1 MFGFLRF
8 CFQGGEKI
16 SRREIR
22 VSISE
27 LSQIWLPY
35 NQSFLLPEKDSKSV
49 KELEGG
55 AQPTEGFFSQS
66 LIQEFYDP
74 YRLYFENQGAREG
87 FIALLQFL
95 DKVRDFPS
103 VRGGKE
109 GGDSQ
114 FFGFGELLSKVSLG
128 EHSVDVARIMLNLLR
143 ETYRDYKNLIPKALV
158 SSLGHDIGKA
168 PVVSESGAYGKAD
181 HPILSA
187 QKVEELF
194 SEREPSWLKSALD
207 SIKWHHSPKISDQ
220 FTSLLKTADLRA
232 RAMEV
237 ASRNRELKVKEWDE
251 WFNLKEFLEVLL
263 PEINV
268 LQTGNKWKAFSLG
281 SVVYFQTEYL
291 YESLRTLARKKGVID
306 VRLLRVMEKQEAL
319 KRIAETLRK
328 ERLLS
333 DEIREPYWGRYFEVR
348 TQKYHKK
355 MFLVPIKIEAFEV
368 LPHVIEERKEG
379 YLREIE
385 GVVPM
390 GGGE

>member
-1 MFGFLRF
+1 
-8 CFQGGEKI
+8 
-16 SRREIR
+16 
-22 VSISE
+22 
-27 LSQIWLPY
+27 
-35 NQSFLLPEKDSKSV
+35 
-49 KELEGG
+49 
-55 AQPTEGFFSQS
+55 
-66 LIQEFYDP
+66 
-74 YRLYFENQGAREG
+74 
-87 FIALLQFL
+87 
-95 DKVRDFPS
+95 
-103 VRGGKE
+103 
-109 GGDSQ
+109 
-114 FFGFGELLSKVSLG
+114 
-128 EHSVDVARIMLNLLR
+128 
-143 ETYRDYKNLIPKALV
+143 
-158 SSLGHDIGKA
+158 
-168 PVVSESGAYGKAD
+168 
-181 HPILSA
+181 
-187 QKVEELF
+187 
-194 SEREPSWLKSALD
+194 
-207 SIKWHHSPKISDQ
+207 
-220 FTSLLKTADLRA
+220 
-232 RAMEV
+232 MEV